1 MNDGGRRR
9 YRYVGPAEVRARV
22 VGEPAGAVIDSAAAL
37 AAWAA
42 ANLDDRGEGATFVV
56 DGEGR
61 LRLAA
66 RRSEHVA
73 CAGGGEVLT
82 AGELR
87 LSADGR
93 AVVAATNQSTGYC
106 PEPSSFGALAR
117 ALDAIGVA
125 RPRGWTAAFD
135 FRRCERCGT
144 LNVVKEGW
152 LACAACD
159 ADLPATWNLDG

>member
-1 MNDGGRRR
+1 MRR
-9 YRYVGPAEVRARV
+9 YRYIGPEEVRARV
-22 VGEPAGAVIDSAAAL
+22 AGDAPGALVDSAAAL

-42 ANLDDRGEGATFVV
+42 ANPDARDEGATFVV
-56 DGEGR
+56 DGDGR
-61 LRLAA
+61 LRVAP

-87 LSADGR
+87 LSRDGR
-93 AVVAATNQSTGYC
+93 AVVAASNQSTGYC
-106 PEPSSFGALAR
+106 PEPASFGALAR

-125 RPRGWTAAFD
+125 RPAGWTAAFE
-135 FRRCERCGT
+135 FRRCDACGQ

-152 LACAACD
+152 LVCAACD
-159 ADLPATWNLDG
+159 ADLPADWNCG